1 MLMKAGCSNNQCYV
15 DRFTSS
21 FVRVIQRLAREH
33 NGTSNVETIGMSF
46 IFFLCSHKPVKFY
59 GLQYSIIIF
68 VCFVVRRNRIANVL
82 LGRVEKSCEC
92 NEN

>member
-33 NGTSNVETIGMSF
+33 NGSSNVETIGMSF
-46 IFFLCSHKPVKFY
+46 LMKTSLFNSVVTDFPS
-59 GLQYSIIIF
+59 IF
-68 VCFVVRRNRIANVL
+68 VCFMIR
-82 LGRVEKSCEC
+82 C
-92 NEN
+92 N